1 MSGQK
6 AGQEVY
12 DATSKGYSVGGFDL
26 LSVLEAQR
34 TVYATRLEIV
44 TARAEFQRAKVEIEA
59 LTGRGLNEG
68 QPCCSRLLLLLLLI
82 AIIAT
87 LVSCSSQISASRPL
101 HWRGRRLWA
110 Y

>member
-1 MSGQK
+1 MPSGVPGMGGQK

-26 LSVLEAQR
+26 LNVLEAQR

-59 LTGRGLNEG
+59 LTGRGLN
-68 QPCCSRLLLLLLLI
+68 
-82 AIIAT
+82 AF
-87 LVSCSSQISASRPL
+87 
-101 HWRGRRLWA
+101 
-110 Y
+110 